1 MASRSAIWVAMAT
14 SNAGMKCSE
23 RMSLKGGRLKGWSD
37 HERKRGLSDS
47 IAELVMMDLDLVRV
61 TASAAVVA
69 MPESVMVWGLG
80 SGDD

>member
-1 MASRSAIWVAMAT
+1 
-14 SNAGMKCSE
+14 
-23 RMSLKGGRLKGWSD
+23 
-37 HERKRGLSDS
+37 
-47 IAELVMMDLDLVRV
+47 LVMLDLDLVRV